1 MRKIVLSIAIIFS
14 QLVGVNTSS
23 ATGCIALNTPT
34 VADDGITVTV
44 SSIQVVEKTGSNQLT
59 INYFLQNATA
69 DKKIDEGAFKIFFA
83 NGESTPQYGF
93 FGSLFPTDTKT
104 RSYTWEYLKAQV
116 PTVIGYNAGF
126 FTAKP
131 SAAKLNWTAP
141 GGNCDLGAAPAQSS
155 SPSTSSGSNPA
166 SNSAIVN
173 QINSEREA
181 LRSEI
186 ALQIKQNPSLTKMLL
201 PLNSQ
206 LNGAES
212 PTDQDAKIKLR
223 IVSTVRISLAATLK
237 KFGSTSVTCA
247 KGKLKKT
254 VTGQNPKCPSGYKPV
269 ASK

>member
-131 SAAKLNWTAP
+131 STAKLNWTAP
-141 GGNCDLGAAPAQSS
+141 GGNCDLGATASTGTNSS
-155 SPSTSSGSNPA
+155 A
-166 SNSAIVN
+166 NSAIVN
-173 QINSEREA
+173 QVNSEREA

-186 ALQIKQNPSLTKMLL
+186 ALKIKQNPSLTKMLL
-201 PLNSQ
+201 PFNSQ
-206 LNGAES
+206 LTAAES
-212 PTDQDAKIKLR
+212 PTDLDAQTKLKILSSIR
-223 IVSTVRISLAATLK
+223 TNLAGTLK
-237 KFGSTSVTCA
+237 KFGSTSITCV
-247 KGKLKKT
+247 KGKLKKS
-254 VTGQNPKCPSGYKPV
+254 VTGQNPKCPRGYKPV